1 MTDIA
6 VGETDSHF
14 SVDVIKPMVKVREG
28 IWELQKIVGCQPWL
42 SEYQS
47 LSAQSPFDMAILRI
61 VSPTRMTLISSQ
73 SFWLY
78 RRIVLQ
84 LGLSHYISLG
94 V

>member
-47 LSAQSPFDMAILRI
+47 LSA
-61 VSPTRMTLISSQ
+61 
-73 SFWLY
+73 
-78 RRIVLQ
+78 
-84 LGLSHYISLG
+84 
-94 V
+94 